1 MRAVILA
8 SIRCY
13 QRGLSPALGV
23 RCRFEPSCSTYAY
36 DAIAAAGV
44 LRGGWLAARRLLRC
58 RPGHP
63 GGYDPYSTDAPSA
76 TAARARAR

>member
-8 SIRCY
+8 AIRCY

-23 RCRFEPSCSTYAY
+23 RCRFQPSCSAYAY
-36 DAIAAAGV
+36 DAIAGAGV
-44 LRGGWLAARRLLRC
+44 LRGGWLAARRLVRC

-63 GGYDPYSTDAPSA
+63 GGYDPYPPGAHSA
-76 TAARARAR
+76 V